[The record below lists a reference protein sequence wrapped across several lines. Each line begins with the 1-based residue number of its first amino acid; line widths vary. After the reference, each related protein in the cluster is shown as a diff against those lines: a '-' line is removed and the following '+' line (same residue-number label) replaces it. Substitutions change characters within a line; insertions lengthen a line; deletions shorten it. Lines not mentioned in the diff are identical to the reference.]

1 MTLLVTVFAAVAST
15 IVWYMSP
22 KAREIKISILN
33 WMFWGASLMWM
44 GDAIFGYMEDGADYF
59 VPSGADMLND
69 LFLGISVIALAMVI
83 WVVYILISDPKG
95 VVRKSILKKN

>member
-15 IVWYMSP
+15 LVWYMSP

-44 GDAIFGYMEDGADYF
+44 GDAIFG
-59 VPSGADMLND
+59 
-69 LFLGISVIALAMVI
+69 
-83 WVVYILISDPKG
+83 
-95 VVRKSILKKN
+95 

>member
-1 MTLLVTVFAAVAST
+1 
-15 IVWYMSP
+15 
-22 KAREIKISILN
+22 
-33 WMFWGASLMWM
+33 
-44 GDAIFGYMEDGADYF
+44 MEDGADYF

-69 LFLGISVIALAMVI
+69 LFLGLSVIALAMVI